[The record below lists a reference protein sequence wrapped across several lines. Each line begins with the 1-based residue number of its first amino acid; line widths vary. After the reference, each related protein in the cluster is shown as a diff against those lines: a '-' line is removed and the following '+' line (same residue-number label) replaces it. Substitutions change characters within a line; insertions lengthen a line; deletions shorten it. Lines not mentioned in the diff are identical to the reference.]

1 MSSPRRVAAARFLL
15 TLRFICAFGALQHCL
30 RSRFLMA
37 DQKGLRFIGFAFS
50 AVTAMVAAVAAMSV
64 VMNINMH

>member
-1 MSSPRRVAAARFLL
+1 
-15 TLRFICAFGALQHCL
+15 
-30 RSRFLMA
+30 MA